1 MAAQSRSTSAP
12 QPNARGSQL
21 LRALLR
27 LLEEEPRDHP
37 DRNARMYLCVQYLAF
52 ALRGKETMAFGS
64 DASPPEE
71 EELVQSLRQLMSP
84 EVPSASAPTPT
95 TSRSRGVIALSD
107 EDESE
112 IEYADARR
120 DDRVRRGLP
129 YYNTWDGA
137 AGASSHTG
145 RRAIATNPVA
155 ATPPPAINPVPVT
168 PSAPAAPL
176 SAAPAPPA
184 ATPTPA
190 ATPVPSLFPPL
201 GRPPRPSLGPPH
213 PTSARST
220 LLGTRCSRGLPPRV
234 APTPG
239 TSLPSDAASGSST
252 TGHHQM
258 RRATDTVKGNSA
270 CSASSCNAAIESF
283 VTQLS
288 IPDVVKCYPNA

>member
-1 MAAQSRSTSAP
+1 
-12 QPNARGSQL
+12 
-21 LRALLR
+21 
-27 LLEEEPRDHP
+27 
-37 DRNARMYLCVQYLAF
+37 
-52 ALRGKETMAFGS
+52 MAFGS

-84 EVPSASAPTPT
+84 EVPSASAPTTT
-95 TSRSRGVIALSD
+95 TS
-107 EDESE
+107 
-112 IEYADARR
+112 
-120 DDRVRRGLP
+120 RVRRGLP

-190 ATPVPSLFPPL
+190 ATPVPVTVPATGTATTPVAGAAASN
-201 GRPPRPSLGPPH
+201 LGPFD
-213 PTSARST
+213 PTRD
-220 LLGTRCSRGLPPRV
+220 PMQPWI
-234 APTPG
+234 APE
-239 TSLPSDAASGSST
+239 SGSNTWYVVTVGRRVGVFDNS
-252 TGHHQM
+252 HQM

-270 CSASSCNAAIESF
+270 CSASSRNAAIESF